1 VTKKTTSATTKTAN
15 VMKAKAL
22 AKATRDRDRDDDED
36 KGEDP
41 DCDED
46 EDELKRTAMTRR
58 VQGSPDFSLGTTTL
72 HTCSYRIY

>member
-1 VTKKTTSATTKTAN
+1 
-15 VMKAKAL
+15 MKAKAL
-22 AKATRDRDRDDDED
+22 AKATCDRDHDDNKD

-41 DCDED
+41 DRDED

-58 VQGSPDFSLGTTTL
+58 VQGSPDFSLVTTTL